1 MTYIT
6 IIRHGSTSWNKQGR
20 MQGSTD
26 IPLDEEGIEQARKLG
41 ARLAAEQGW
50 DIIFTSHLSRAKRT
64 GEIIAEAIGLS
75 PVLTDERLRE
85 VSGGQ
90 TEGTVEEDR
99 LAKWGPDWRQLDL
112 GIETVDAVNER
123 GAAFMKDLL
132 EEHAGKRILIVSHG
146 SFIRHMLRHLTPE
159 FVLTE
164 HLKNTAV
171 SRFVVEDEK
180 WSCDLY
186 NCTTHLDEEMVKQ

>member
-1 MTYIT
+1 
-6 IIRHGSTSWNKQGR
+6 

-41 ARLAAEQGW
+41 AKLATEQGW

-99 LAKWGPDWRQLDL
+99 IAKWGPDWRQLDL
-112 GIETVDAVNER
+112 GIEAPDAVHER
-123 GAAFMKDLL
+123 GVAFMKDLL
-132 EEHAGKRILIVSHG
+132 EEHAGKQILIVSHG
-146 SFIRHMLRHLTPE
+146 SFIRHMLRHLTPD

-164 HLKNTAV
+164 HLQNTGV
-171 SRFVVEDEK
+171 SRFVVEETK

-186 NCTTHLDEEMVKQ
+186 NCTKHLD

>member
-1 MTYIT
+1 
-6 IIRHGSTSWNKQGR
+6 

-26 IPLDEEGIEQARKLG
+26 IPLDEEGIEQAQKLG
-41 ARLAAEQGW
+41 AKLATEQTW
-50 DIIFTSHLSRAKRT
+50 DIIYTSHLSRAKRT

-90 TEGTVEEDR
+90 TEGTIEEDR
-99 LAKWGPDWRQLDL
+99 IAKWGPEWRQLDL
-112 GIETVDAVNER
+112 GVEQPAAVHER
-123 GAAFMKDLL
+123 GVAFMQDLL

-146 SFIRHMLRHLTPE
+146 SFIRHMLRHLTPD
-159 FVLTE
+159 FVMTE
-164 HLKNTAV
+164 HLRNTGV
-171 SRFVVEDEK
+171 SRFIVEDAK

-186 NCTTHLDEEMVKQ
+186 NCTAHLD